1 LLSQYEK
8 GTLRQ
13 NNQSDFKAQL
23 FKVTIMKLQENE
35 VNFAT
40 FVPKTLLYIIIE
52 CDNRYN
58 KMLIEVNGVQFWS
71 QMPILCREFVW
82 RVMIN
87 TTNSQLNLFKKR
99 IGTKN

>member
-1 LLSQYEK
+1 
-8 GTLRQ
+8 
-13 NNQSDFKAQL
+13 
-23 FKVTIMKLQENE
+23 MKLQENE

-40 FVPKTLLYIIIE
+40 LFPKLCFTLPLNMKIDI
-52 CDNRYN
+52 
-58 KMLIEVNGVQFWS
+58 IEVNGVQFWS
-71 QMPILCREFVW
+71 EMPTLRREFVW